1 MWNDRVTTS
10 GHFARPVGTMRKYVP
25 GRFVSWVEVLTWA
38 LSNIDVLGQGI

>member
-1 MWNDRVTTS
+1 MWNDCVTTS
-10 GHFARPVGTMRKYVP
+10 GHFAQPVGTMRKYVP